1 MLNLEQNNA
10 EDVLNWENISF
21 VRFTSNSLDPQVCK
35 GLRLTVLDPYSLRQS
50 KVLPGEGRCRC
61 AFVGEPGNCEHIITK
76 PYTVCGK
83 CNLRMPPLNQEGFK
97 HREIRSNVEYC
108 TGEVKPSHIYRTSA

>member
-10 EDVLNWENISF
+10 EDFLNWDNISF
-21 VRFTSNSLDPQVCK
+21 VRFTSNSLDPQV
-35 GLRLTVLDPYSLRQS
+35 TTPYSLRQS
-50 KVLPGEGRCRC
+50 KVLNLAGEGGCRC

-97 HREIRSNVEYC
+97 A
-108 TGEVKPSHIYRTSA
+108 P